1 MGDNACAT
9 RDISNLIILLPIAG
23 FGGDG
28 GIQRPNFLPAKRPP
42 FSRGEPVIVEGAEPG
57 PDEAADRVADRL
69 AHPAD
74 LAVAAL
80 VDHDL
85 HRRSGGGRLRHPDPG
100 GGGPAV
106 VEVDTLPEPAQGG
119 PAGAAGHL

>member
-9 RDISNLIILLPIAG
+9 RDISTLIILLPIAG

-28 GIQRPNFLPAKRPP
+28 RIQRPNFLPAKRPP

-74 LAVAAL
+74 LAACAPL
-80 VDHDL
+80 DHHL
-85 HRRSGGGRLRHPDPG
+85 PRPSRGGRLRHPAPG
-100 GGGPAV
+100 GG
-106 VEVDTLPEPAQGG
+106 
-119 PAGAAGHL
+119 